1 MLILNQKIKY
11 CTRKTFRN
19 LGLALVGAGII
30 FTVVLVKYKPAYKVT
45 SAGEL
50 LGYVRSKNVIET
62 EFNEY
67 MTSKENNIAYREN
80 DMVPEYSFELVER
93 SEELSDDKVLTTL
106 ESNTVTTYKYYA
118 ITSDDGVQRALA
130 TSQEEAQSYIDEV
143 KAGVDEKVGLNYGI
157 AEVFQQ
163 TPDNTTKEEAINAL
177 NEVKG
182 AKIAV
187 YEQGVA
193 AEKKKQQEAAAA
205 KARALAVASTSSSS
219 GPAGAINGMSLIR
232 PVGGMISSRFG
243 GRGRGVHTGLD
254 IATSMGTGVAAASGG
269 TVVFAAYSGGYGN
282 IVKIDH
288 GNGVQTW
295 YAHLSAI
302 YVSPGQAVGQGSI
315 IGAVG
320 STGNS
325 TGPHL
330 HLEIRINGEPVNPQN
345 YLY

>member
-11 CTRKTFRN
+11 CTRKTLRN

-30 FTVVLVKYKPAYKVT
+30 FTIVLVKYKPAYKVT

-50 LGYVRSKNVIET
+50 LGYVRNRKVIET
-62 EFNEY
+62 EFNKY
-67 MTSKENNIAYREN
+67 MTDTTNNIAYREN
-80 DMVPEYSFELVER
+80 DMIPEFDFELVER

-106 ESNTVTTYKYYA
+106 ESNTVTTYRYYA

-130 TSQEEAQSYIDEV
+130 ASQEEAQSYIDEV
-143 KAGVDEKVGLNYGI
+143 KADVNEKVGLNFGI

-163 TPDNTTKEEAINAL
+163 EKDNTTKEEAINAL

-193 AEKKKQQEAAAA
+193 AEKRRQEAAAR
-205 KARALAVASTSSSS
+205 ARALASATTTTST
-219 GPAGAINGMSLIR
+219 GPSGAINGMSLVA

-254 IATSMGTGVAAASGG
+254 IATSMGTGVVAASGG

-282 IVKIDH
+282 IIKIDH

-302 YVSPGQAVGQGSI
+302 YVAPGQAVGQGTL

-330 HLEIRINGEPVNPQN
+330 HLEIRINGEAVNPQA
-345 YLY
+345 YIYR

>member
-30 FTVVLVKYKPAYKVT
+30 FTIVLVKYKPAYKVT

-50 LGYVRSKNVIET
+50 LGYVRNRKVIET
-62 EFNEY
+62 EFNKY
-67 MTSKENNIAYREN
+67 MTDTTNNIAYREN
-80 DMVPEYSFELVER
+80 DMIPEFNFELVER

-106 ESNTVTTYKYYA
+106 ESNTVTTYRYYA
-118 ITSDDGVQRALA
+118 ITSEDGVQRALA
-130 TSQEEAQSYIDEV
+130 SSQEEAQSYIDEV
-143 KAGVDEKVGLNYGI
+143 KADVNEKVGLNFGI

-163 TPDNTTKEEAINAL
+163 EQDNTTKEQAINAL

-193 AEKKKQQEAAAA
+193 AEKKRQEAAARA
-205 KARALAVASTSSSS
+205 KALASASTATST
-219 GPAGAINGMSLIR
+219 GPSGAINGMSLVA

-254 IATSMGTGVAAASGG
+254 IATSMGTGVVAASGG

-282 IVKIDH
+282 IIKIDH

-302 YVSPGQAVGQGSI
+302 YVTPGQSVGQGTL

-330 HLEIRINGEPVNPQN
+330 HLEIRINGEAVNPQA
-345 YLY
+345 YLYR

>member
-11 CTRKTFRN
+11 CTRKTLRN

-30 FTVVLVKYKPAYKVT
+30 FTIVLVKYKPAYKVT

-50 LGYVRSKNVIET
+50 LGYVRNRKVIET
-62 EFNEY
+62 EYNKY
-67 MTSKENNIAYREN
+67 MTDTTNNIAYREN
-80 DMVPEYSFELVER
+80 DMIPEFDFELVER
-93 SEELSDDKVLTTL
+93 TEELSDDKVLTAL
-106 ESNTVTTYKYYA
+106 ESNTVTTYRYYA
-118 ITSDDGVQRALA
+118 ITSEDGVQRALA

-143 KAGVDEKVGLNYGI
+143 KAGVNEKVGLNFGI

-163 TPDNTTKEEAINAL
+163 EQNNTTKEEAINAL

-193 AEKKKQQEAAAA
+193 AEKKRQEAAARA
-205 KARALAVASTSSSS
+205 KALAAASTATST
-219 GPAGAINGMSLIR
+219 GPSGAINGMSLVA

-254 IATSMGTGVAAASGG
+254 IATSMGTGVVAASSG
-269 TVVFAAYSGGYGN
+269 TVVFASYSGGYGN
-282 IVKIDH
+282 IIKIDH

-302 YVSPGQAVGQGSI
+302 YVAPGQAVGQGTL

-330 HLEIRINGEPVNPQN
+330 HLEIRINGEPVNPQS
-345 YLY
+345 YLYR